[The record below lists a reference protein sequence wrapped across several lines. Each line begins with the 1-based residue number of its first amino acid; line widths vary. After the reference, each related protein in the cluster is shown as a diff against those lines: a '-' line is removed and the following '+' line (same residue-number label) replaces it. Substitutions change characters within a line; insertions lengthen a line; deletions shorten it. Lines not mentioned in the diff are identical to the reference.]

1 MKIGIMGGTFNPIHI
16 GHMLLAQFAYEDYEL
31 DEIWFLP
38 NGNPPHKRTADETE
52 EALSHRVE
60 MVRKA
65 ICDVP
70 YFKLCLHEADSNT
83 HSYTY
88 QTLQELT
95 ALYPEH
101 KFYFILGADSLFS
114 IEHWKCFQ
122 KIFPNCVIL
131 AAMRDVREIR
141 DMETQISYLKEKYG
155 ARIEL
160 LMAPLIDI
168 SSTGIRARAS
178 QGLSVYYMVPDTV
191 AEYIRDNRLY
201 AMKPEAR
208 ERETRKCPLAVK

>member
-16 GHMLLAQFAYEDYEL
+16 GHLLLAQFAYEDYGL
-31 DEIWFLP
+31 GEIWFLP

-60 MVRKA
+60 MVRRA

-70 YFKLCLHEADSNT
+70 HFKLCLHEANSGA

-88 QTLQELT
+88 QTLQAFT
-95 ALYPEH
+95 ASFPEH
-101 KFYFILGADSLFS
+101 EFYFILGADSLFS
-114 IEHWKCFQ
+114 IEKWKCFQ
-122 KIFPNCVIL
+122 KIFPNCRIL
-131 AAMRDVREIR
+131 AAMRDDR
-141 DMETQISYLKEKYG
+141 DMEDMERQISYLENRYG
-155 ARIEL
+155 AKIEL

-178 QGLSVYYMVPDTV
+178 RGLSVYYMVPDTV
-191 AEYIRDNRLY
+191 ADYIQKNRLY
-201 AMKPEAR
+201 AVAPK
-208 ERETRKCPLAVK
+208 